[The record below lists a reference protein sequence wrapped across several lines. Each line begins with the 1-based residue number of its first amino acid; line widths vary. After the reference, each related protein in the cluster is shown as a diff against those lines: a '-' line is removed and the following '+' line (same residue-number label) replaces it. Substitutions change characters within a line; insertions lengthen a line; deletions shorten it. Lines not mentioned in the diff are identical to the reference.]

1 MDKRDHARF
10 YASNGFRVFPVLPGS
25 KVPATR
31 EWPAKAT
38 TDLASIDEW
47 WQENPDYNIGIATGG
62 GVVAIDADV
71 KDGKPG
77 LQSLELMELELGVPA
92 GMRTKTPSG
101 GLHVLLKSDRP
112 IRNRANTLAGYPGI
126 DIRGDGGYVLGAGS
140 FTDEGPRT
148 VEGLYVLNG
157 SRTLQAAPDAFYDM
171 LAKHQAAHKPH
182 TAAPITDLDDPLA
195 VAKAI
200 SYLEGMAPSAIEGD
214 GGDDTTFR
222 VAARLRDYGLS
233 ESLAL
238 ELMLDRWNE
247 TKAVPPWMPDELQTK
262 VGNAYRFAT
271 GTWGGSNVH
280 ADFGIVED
288 TADAPDFAVPA
299 DFDEGRRPSR
309 EQIAAASAP
318 KAQPVKPIKATPYSW
333 IEPQN
338 IPKREWLYG
347 KHFIRKYV
355 SVTVAPGNIGKSS
368 LTIAESLAMV
378 SGKPL
383 LGVAPE
389 KPLNVWYINLE
400 DPYDELQRRY
410 QAAAQR
416 YHLAPDDIGQRLFV
430 DSGRLQ
436 SLRVAIADKDGARI
450 VRPVMDSVIAEMRR
464 HEIDCLIVDPFVS
477 SHAVPENDNPA
488 IDMVVKEWGKV
499 ADATNASIELVHHT
513 RKQGEG
519 EIVTESARGGK
530 ALTDAARDV
539 RTLNRMTQEE
549 AAKAGIP
556 NHRYFF
562 RTYSDKAN
570 MAPPAD
576 SSEWYR
582 LESVHLDNG
591 DDVGVVAQW
600 EWPDAFAEIGVDDIR
615 KVQRAITGKEYRESV
630 LSKEWV
636 GIAIGQVVGLDPE
649 AAADKSKIKEL
660 IRGWVNAG
668 WLRVEKVRDEKGK
681 DRPIVVVGQAMADVD
696 SSDTAGLE

>member
-31 EWPAKAT
+31 EWPTRAT

-47 WQENPDYNIGIATGG
+47 WQENPDYNIGIATGN

-195 VAKAI
+195 VSKAI

-247 TKAVPPWMPDELQTK
+247 TKAVPPWMPDELQVK

-288 TADAPDFAVPA
+288 PAEQPDFAVPA

-309 EQIAAASAP
+309 EEIARSSALPPAQQARLDAQRAKTPLPTIAASSFAHSIPPERDFLDSEQLLPNRNITILNGDGGTGKSLLAMQLAVAVASDA
-318 KAQPVKPIKATPYSW
+318 KWLGIDVKHGGVLYFSAEDDQDETHARLVEITAGLRVNLAGLERLHIAIMAGQDAVLAVEEPNGATMKATPLYSRLRATLAVTKPRLLVLDNLADIFGGNENVKTLVRQFVGMIRSLA
-333 IEPQN
+333 IEFDCAVVILAHP
-338 IPKREWLYG
+338 
-347 KHFIRKYV
+347 
-355 SVTVAPGNIGKSS
+355 S
-368 LTIAESLAMV
+368 LTGISSGTGSSGNVAWNNSVRSRLYLKRQADKPEDITDPNFRKLVAVKSNYAATGREITMRWDKGRFTSLAAQMDDLGDFEREDVKSKSERVFVAMLRRFNIEKRMV
-378 SGKPL
+378 SPHHGPNFAPAVFEKHGAAEGVTKRQFEQAMDGL
-383 LGVAPE
+383 LAKGAVA
-389 KPLNVWYINLE
+389 V
-400 DPYDELQRRY
+400 DEIGPPSKRRT
-410 QAAAQR
+410 
-416 YHLAPDDIGQRLFV
+416 V
-430 DSGRLQ
+430 
-436 SLRVAIADKDGARI
+436 
-450 VRPVMDSVIAEMRR
+450 
-464 HEIDCLIVDPFVS
+464 LIVV
-477 SHAVPENDNPA
+477 
-488 IDMVVKEWGKV
+488 
-499 ADATNASIELVHHT
+499 DA
-513 RKQGEG
+513 EG
-519 EIVTESARGGK
+519 S
-530 ALTDAARDV
+530 TD
-539 RTLNRMTQEE
+539 
-549 AAKAGIP
+549 
-556 NHRYFF
+556 
-562 RTYSDKAN
+562 
-570 MAPPAD
+570 
-576 SSEWYR
+576 
-582 LESVHLDNG
+582 
-591 DDVGVVAQW
+591 
-600 EWPDAFAEIGVDDIR
+600 
-615 KVQRAITGKEYRESV
+615 
-630 LSKEWV
+630 
-636 GIAIGQVVGLDPE
+636 
-649 AAADKSKIKEL
+649 
-660 IRGWVNAG
+660 
-668 WLRVEKVRDEKGK
+668 
-681 DRPIVVVGQAMADVD
+681 
-696 SSDTAGLE
+696 GLE